1 MSTHPSNSP
10 QPLAPQIARQSWI
23 APTAVVCGDVTL
35 GARSNIWF
43 GAVLRGDMASIS
55 VGECCNVQDGAVI
68 HCDEGQPVV
77 LEEFVTIGH
86 KAIVHSA
93 HIERGSLIG
102 MGAIVMNG
110 VRIGAGSIVGAG
122 ALVTKSV
129 DPGTLVVG
137 TPAKPRRTLSEGEI
151 AELIAHAQHYWE
163 LAIAHQNG
171 QFHLNGHRNPL

>member
-1 MSTHPSNSP
+1 MSAASSP
-10 QPLAPQIARQSWI
+10 KAPHIDPQSWI

-35 GARSNIWF
+35 AACSNIWF
-43 GAVLRGDMASIS
+43 GAVLRGDIESIS

-77 LEEFVTIGH
+77 LDEFVTVGH

-93 HIERGSLIG
+93 HIERGCLIG

-122 ALVTKSV
+122 AIVTKSV
-129 DPGTLVVG
+129 EPGTLVVG
-137 TPAKPRRTLSEGEI
+137 TPAKPRRRLADDEI
-151 AELIAHAQHYWE
+151 ADLIVHAKHYWE
-163 LAIAHQNG
+163 LAIAHKNG
-171 QFHLNGHRNPL
+171 QFPPIGQT